1 MNTRATIVRIIGLA
15 LLLAGCGESRN
26 AEPAPANMSAVE
38 SRSAPAN
45 TTTEAPQAGSAAVAD
60 SVGTAASPP
69 SDRAATSVPIS
80 SSAAVETGTDTTRKF
95 VRTAE
100 IKFRVKNVVAAT
112 YEIEDITNRMNG
124 FVAYTNLNSTIDN
137 KTTTAISSDSSLEAT
152 YYTVVNSMTLRVPN
166 TALDTTLKSIAHLI
180 DYLDSRVIRADNVSL
195 RILASDMARKRLQEH
210 QVRLRSAI
218 DRRGRSLEETTSAE
232 ENLLNRQGESD
243 ETTISNLELN
253 DQIQYS
259 TINLSIYQRQAITKV
274 VLPNDKNIDEYTP
287 GVGSRI
293 AESLYAGR
301 RALESA
307 TVFLM
312 QFWALYILLA
322 IGWIIYRKF
331 REK

>member
-1 MNTRATIVRIIGLA
+1 MNTRAIIVRIIALA
-15 LLLAGCGESRN
+15 LLLTGCGEQKR
-26 AEPAPANMSAVE
+26 AELAPENSSATALAPAETPQPAPTAM
-38 SRSAPAN
+38 
-45 TTTEAPQAGSAAVAD
+45 AD
-60 SVGTAASPP
+60 SVGAATTKRSDEAAS
-69 SDRAATSVPIS
+69 AVPIS
-80 SSAAVETGTDTTRKF
+80 SSAAVETGKDTTRKF

-112 YEIEDITNRMNG
+112 YEIEDITTRMNG
-124 FVAYTNLNSTIDN
+124 FVAYTNLSSTIDN

-180 DYLDSRVIRADNVSL
+180 DYLDSRVIRADNVTL
-195 RILASDMARKRLQEH
+195 QLLASGMARKRLQEH
-210 QVRLRSAI
+210 QGRLRSAI
-218 DRRGRSLEETTSAE
+218 DRRGRTLEETTTAE
-232 ENLLNRQGESD
+232 ENLIDRQGESD
-243 ETTISNLELN
+243 ETTISNLSLN

-259 TINLSIYQRQAITKV
+259 TINLSIYQRQAITEV

-293 AESLYAGR
+293 VESLYAGW
-301 RALESA
+301 RAMESA
-307 TVFLM
+307 VVFLI

-331 REK
+331 RKQ